1 MLTPSCWAKILHIQI
16 IYEMTP
22 PHRHSRAFDPSC
34 FYPLLEG
41 ETTVPRQ
48 ITQLMGCRAR
58 PLDMTA
64 SMQTG

>member
-34 FYPLLEG
+34 FIPYWREKLRSQG
-41 ETTVPRQ
+41 R
-48 ITQLMGCRAR
+48 
-58 PLDMTA
+58 
-64 SMQTG
+64 SHS